1 MIVTQQVERT
11 LGNTRWSVVMR
22 LSGKVAFITGGN
34 SGIGLATAKR
44 FVAEG
49 AKVAITGRS
58 QERLR
63 EAAAAL
69 GANLLPLQV
78 DLRDVKAIDVAVKE
92 AAAAFG
98 NIDVVFANA
107 GASGTTRIGDTTLAA
122 FNVIIE
128 TNLTAVFFTVQ
139 SAAPYMN
146 EGGSIILNGSVHA
159 VMGWPHYSA
168 YAATKGA
175 VRSMTRVMASEF
187 ASRRIRVNQ
196 VTPGA
201 TRTAIWSTLAP
212 DAEKLAA
219 LEKEL
224 AKTIPLNRLAE
235 ADELADAVLFLAS
248 NESSY
253 LTGSEI
259 VVDGGSTGSPLG
271 APAHHQQTSLGLE

>member
-1 MIVTQQVERT
+1 
-11 LGNTRWSVVMR
+11 MR
-22 LSGKVAFITGGN
+22 LAGKVAFITGGN

-78 DLRDVKAIDVAVKE
+78 DLRDVKAIDVAVKK

-235 ADELADAVLFLAS
+235 AEELADAVLFLAS